1 MPTDTEDARQQV
13 LQQTRKRRFKSALS
27 GEEGMATAEYA
38 IGTIAA
44 ASLGILLVKVV
55 TSDDIHKMLLDIIKS
70 ALNLAS

>member
-44 ASLGILLVKVV
+44 ASLGMVLMKVV
-55 TSDDIHKMLLDIIKS
+55 TSDDIHKMILSIIKS

>member
-44 ASLGILLVKVV
+44 ASLG
-55 TSDDIHKMLLDIIKS
+55 MLLMKVLTSNEIYKMILNVIKT